1 MKKIKTE
8 RMNTYILRE
17 LSLILRNEVKD
28 PLVKNCTITAVE
40 VTNDLSYAKVYVT
53 FMNHSKRGLEA
64 LQRSK
69 GFIRSKLSQKLNV
82 RKCPELNFVKD
93 ESLDY
98 GNHIEELLA
107 NLNKK

>member
-1 MKKIKTE
+1 
-8 RMNTYILRE
+8 
-17 LSLILRNEVKD
+17 
-28 PLVKNCTITAVE
+28 
-40 VTNDLSYAKVYVT
+40 
-53 FMNHSKRGLEA
+53 MNHSKRGLEA

-69 GFIRSKLSQKLNV
+69 GFIRSQLSKKLNV

-93 ESLDY
+93 ESLEY

>member
-8 RMNTYILRE
+8 RMNTFILRE

-69 GFIRSKLSQKLNV
+69 GFIRSTLARRLTV
-82 RKCPELNFVKD
+82 RKCPELIFVLD
-93 ESLDY
+93 TSLDY
-98 GNHIEELLA
+98 GNKIESILDEI
-107 NLNKK
+107 NKK